1 MSWHCLQEPE
11 GGFSVERYLGGV
23 ALARLRSSDTPERCC
38 SNGCETESST
48 RSRFGTMCAPST
60 GDHGAGSWMSSPAG
74 SPAKTSPAQER
85 AQGSPGREAGFGA
98 RCTELLARYDHAMHS
113 WKTPQCSLL
122 EGLDEFSEI
131 WPKSGIMLHGCA
143 YLLPIAVPRT
153 SANASGYLRQTPNN
167 VDFFHTPTCHGLD
180 GGSNSRKALRK
191 RMQHLMP
198 TPTACNAP
206 NTGANTKGPKSLLEV
221 ARTGWNPG
229 EPWPQPKF
237 PTPTAQDSKLRAN
250 PAQMRRKS
258 PPLSAVVKFPTP
270 TCHDAKLAHPAPNKT
285 AQGSPCLTERI
296 LEQETSGGTLN
307 PTWVEWLM
315 GWPLGWTDLKPL
327 ATDRFL
333 SLQQQHSRCCA
344 ES

>member
-1 MSWHCLQEPE
+1 MSWHCLQEQAE
-11 GGFSVERYLGGV
+11 GFSVERYLAGV
-23 ALARLRSSDTPERCC
+23 ALVRLRSRNTPAECC
-38 SNGCETESST
+38 SNGSETASCLSSP
-48 RSRFGTMCAPST
+48 SGTMCAPSM

-74 SPAKTSPAQER
+74 SPAKTSVAPEKVQDSQGR
-85 AQGSPGREAGFGA
+85 AAGFGA
-98 RCTELLARYDHAMHS
+98 RCTELLARYDHAMHL
-113 WKTPQCSLL
+113 WRTPQCSLL
-122 EGLDEFSEI
+122 AGLDEFSET

-191 RMQHLMP
+191 RLQHLMP

-229 EPWPQPKF
+229 MPW

-285 AQGSPCLTERI
+285 AQGSPCLTERV
-296 LEQETSGGTLN
+296 LTEEGHNGGTLN

-327 ATDRFL
+327 ETGKFL
-333 SLQQQHSRCCA
+333 SWLQQHSRCCA